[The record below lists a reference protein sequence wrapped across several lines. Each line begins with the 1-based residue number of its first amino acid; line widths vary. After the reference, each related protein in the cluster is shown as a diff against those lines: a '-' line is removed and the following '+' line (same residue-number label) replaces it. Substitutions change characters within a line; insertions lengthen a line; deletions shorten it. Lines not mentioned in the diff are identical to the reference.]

1 MNYKERINALN
12 NFKSQVSAGE
22 TTDSLANE
30 SSDVDDWTGGAKSR
44 FDIYIS
50 NCKNTTSKLSGYKA
64 SFLTDIDNLINHI
77 QACYDSE
84 YNANVGIVTAQ
95 YSNDASKNRTER
107 MSRLNGLN
115 IDTSVKTA
123 LMSLI

>member
-12 NFKSQVSAGE
+12 NFKSQVSAGG

-30 SSDVDDWTGGAKSR
+30 SSDVDDWTGGAKGR

-95 YSNDASKNRTER
+95 YSNIDA
-107 MSRLNGLN
+107 
-115 IDTSVKTA
+115 SVKTA